1 MSTIGQRVREARE
14 NHKPYLSQRAL
25 IARIRSRV
33 PEGGKAL
40 SLSGLQKI
48 ERGETTRLHAR
59 VKIQLLEALPNLVI

>member
-1 MSTIGQRVREARE
+1 MSTIGQRVRAARE
-14 NHKPYLSQRAL
+14 NHKPELSQRAL

-48 ERGETTRLHAR
+48 ERGETTRLLAR
-59 VKIQLLEALPNLVI
+59 VKNQLREALPNLTI